1 MDDPAHVR
9 SGTAASG
16 DEVRAIASEIAGAAA
31 IHVGADNR
39 KAYLYGSGSVP
50 PLLHIA
56 THAVADAN
64 AMEQSRILFSPPR
77 QGAGGADYLFLK
89 EAYELKLQGVEL
101 AVLSAC
107 ETERGRLLRGE
118 GVQSFS
124 RAFLAAG
131 VRTTVTTLW
140 RVPDAPTAA
149 FMTHFYHHL
158 QRGEPRAEALRL
170 AKARFLESGAPLS
183 DPHYWAAFVLTGE
196 GLLPIPRAVR
206 WTTLVASTAAVM
218 VAMVL
223 VGVKVRRR
231 FARLPGSEDP
241 GLRVWR
247 PRATGLKIP
256 RSEDPGLRRRNAR
269 TEGHRQR
276 ESGGAPS
283 GCLSTGRRASG
294 RWRRRGRCCVPLSR
308 SDRRC

>member
-16 DEVRAIASEIAGAAA
+16 DEVRAVASEIAGAAA

-39 KAYLYGSGSVP
+39 KAFLYDPEPVP

-77 QGAGGADYLFLK
+77 EGASGADYLFLR
-89 EAYELKLQGVEL
+89 EAYELKLGGVEL

-107 ETERGRLLRGE
+107 ETERGRQLRGE

-131 VRTTVTTLW
+131 ARTTVTTLW
-140 RVPDAPTAA
+140 RVPDGPTAT
-149 FMTHFYHHL
+149 FMTVFYHHL

-170 AKARFLESGAPLS
+170 AKVRFLESGAPLS
-183 DPHYWAAFVLTGE
+183 DPHFWAAFVLTGE
-196 GLLPIPRAVR
+196 GLQPIPRAVR
-206 WTTLVASTAAVM
+206 WTTVGVAIAGLM
-218 VAMVL
+218 VAMLAAAVA
-223 VGVKVRRR
+223 VRRR
-231 FARLPGSEDP
+231 YS
-241 GLRVWR
+241 
-247 PRATGLKIP
+247 
-256 RSEDPGLRRRNAR
+256 
-269 TEGHRQR
+269 HR
-276 ESGGAPS
+276 
-283 GCLSTGRRASG
+283 
-294 RWRRRGRCCVPLSR
+294 
-308 SDRRC
+308 